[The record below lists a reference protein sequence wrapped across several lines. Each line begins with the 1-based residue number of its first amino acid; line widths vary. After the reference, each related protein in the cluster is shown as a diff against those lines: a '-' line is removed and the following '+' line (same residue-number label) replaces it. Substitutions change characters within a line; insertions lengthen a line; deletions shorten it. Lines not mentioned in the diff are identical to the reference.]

1 MTFKRLALL
10 FIVCFLLFT
19 LVKLP
24 FSILKPSNSDTMF
37 KGTVWKG
44 YTENVSTAFGS
55 ASIRFHANPLSL
67 AALSLSGEWSLS
79 SRAIEARGDAA
90 ISVFSNPVF
99 SDSFVDVN
107 IAALNPLE
115 PIIGTLSM
123 SINRLELTKEG
134 ACISVDGNAY
144 TDALIRS
151 QDSLKWRGPSL
162 EGPLE
167 CIDNNFII
175 NLKGEEN
182 GDQVSVVNILYPSG
196 IYSNTITIKS
206 ENPILSLALVYQGF
220 EKNGA
225 KYTLQKNGKWQ

>member
-10 FIVCFLLFT
+10 FIVCFLVFT

-24 FSILKPSNSDTMF
+24 FSILKPSNSNATF
-37 KGTVWKG
+37 KGSVWKG
-44 YTENVSTAFGS
+44 YTENVSTAFGA
-55 ASIRFHANPLSL
+55 ASIRFQANPLSL
-67 AALSLSGEWSLS
+67 AALSVSGKWSLT
-79 SRAIEARGDAA
+79 SRAIEARGDTAVS
-90 ISVFSNPVF
+90 IFSNPVF
-99 SDSFVDVN
+99 SDSLVDIN
-107 IAALNPLE
+107 IAALNPSE

-123 SINRLELTKEG
+123 NINRLELTKEG
-134 ACISVDGNAY
+134 ACISVDGTAH
-144 TDALIRS
+144 TDALVRS
-151 QDSLKWRGPSL
+151 QDSLKWRGPTL

-175 NLKGEEN
+175 TLKGEEN
-182 GDQVSVVNILYPSG
+182 GDQVSVINTLYPNG
-196 IYSNTITIKS
+196 IYSNTITVES